1 MFNSQRRETQRE
13 EAHIAPVQFIHQ
25 TIWLRFWMSLFF
37 CLGKKKKPELEPNLC
52 PKFFLFFFF
61 LLPPHHPSIKNL
73 IVETKGWSGMLI
85 CQVILQLWQQPLVKP
100 SKYFHVLNSRKSEVF
115 LTACLTHISN
125 KRVWETFAQTVLC
138 IWCVYSVKIHLNYV
152 IITIVLVLNLK
163 VYSRCTPVATF
174 TSFCN
179 SSAVIKNLIF

>member
-37 CLGKKKKPELEPNLC
+37 CLGKKKTWIRTQPMSKV
-52 PKFFLFFFF
+52 FFYFFFF
-61 LLPPHHPSIKNL
+61 LPPPHHPSIKNL

-138 IWCVYSVKIHLNYV
+138 IWCVYSVKIHSNYV